1 MCLAVNNDSSQERYN
16 YTKNFLKTD
25 SFDNHAI
32 AKLGGKCLKIFEE
45 KFSRSKD
52 GTLDQPNKDFEDRD
66 AYLDYAT
73 IASLPVLA
81 ADAAHL
87 YLWAMPDRD
96 DGWRLI
102 LYHDMELGVK
112 CDYLTL
118 EQTLQEIV
126 KFLGEVDVNT
136 FGNEIQVLGK
146 QAVALQMKLNG
157 AFTTRLLTK
166 DIAGPILNAHRVNSD
181 EKVQKIPSLLADIST
196 ETRANPASSSHSLA
210 ASATST
216 LSSPTVEMP
225 NPSLSGKVSHLFRSL
240 SNRKKIV
247 KS

>member
-1 MCLAVNNDSSQERYN
+1 MIFFGGSEQYPLYVVRALLWLKIKSLPDSLTSLLPLPLLPMCLAVNNDSSQERYN

-32 AKLGGKCLKIFEE
+32 AKLGGKCLKIFEVRIVAMALNANLYEISFKE

-118 EQTLQEIV
+118 E
-126 KFLGEVDVNT
+126 
-136 FGNEIQVLGK
+136 
-146 QAVALQMKLNG
+146 
-157 AFTTRLLTK
+157 R
-166 DIAGPILNAHRVNSD
+166 
-181 EKVQKIPSLLADIST
+181 
-196 ETRANPASSSHSLA
+196 
-210 ASATST
+210 
-216 LSSPTVEMP
+216 
-225 NPSLSGKVSHLFRSL
+225 
-240 SNRKKIV
+240 
-247 KS
+247 